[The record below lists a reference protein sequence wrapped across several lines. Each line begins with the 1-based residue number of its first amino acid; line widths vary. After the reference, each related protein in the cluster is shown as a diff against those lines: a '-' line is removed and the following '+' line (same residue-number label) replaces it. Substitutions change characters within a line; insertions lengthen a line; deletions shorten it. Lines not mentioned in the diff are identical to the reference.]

1 MRMAR
6 LCGALL
12 IAAIMVGCGRPLPVV
27 DPESRERT
35 EAWSA
40 EVVAA
45 LGATPVQHGGRVKPL
60 GTLASFSLYFIHGR
74 RDMKF
79 GWGGQQ
85 DKVALTPTEWL
96 LDVWFHPRQ
105 AAQYPLFRVENAS
118 VFRTLWPERQHA
130 QRPDFEYLSYQE
142 LYPVGGR
149 LEELV
154 RDLERTNDSK
164 DLGPDDAALQQI
176 YRQLLTYHRLHQK
189 FIYLHA
195 PFAADGEKLQ
205 ALFGGRQTAILAEVV
220 IKALDVARIVS
231 DETASEVERNAA
243 LRIGQTLSG
252 MSADASDNVVLFPP
266 GASAGE
272 EERWHSLGDIIS
284 LGMKGELSDQH
295 ARQLAQLNA
304 AAIAPDHATTEEAL
318 LGYQRIAVAEATRRG
333 EYDGVEL
340 EANYYAWGLSY
351 KALHWFLPA
360 FLCAALGWFFLR
372 RKWIHRLTF
381 GLTSVGLAYLVADV
395 VLRCIVRGRP
405 PILYLFDTFLF
416 IAAIGVLAALITELV
431 TRRRIAL
438 SVAPLMGALLIM
450 LARAF
455 EVIDGQDTM
464 KPLQAVLDSNY
475 WLATHVTTINI
486 GYAAGMLGMLLAD
499 AWLIMHAFRLWRG
512 EPGLHKALVRMVY
525 GVTCFG
531 LLFAVFGTIWGGV
544 WANDS
549 WGRFWGWDPKENG
562 ALLICLSQ
570 IALLHAR
577 MSGMVRDFGFCLWA
591 GITGLVVGFSWFG
604 VNVMGVGLHSY
615 GFSSELARGLFM
627 FYMAQGGVLLVG
639 IVGHLLAQRARAAHS
654 AAPPPSAVEAS

>member
-1 MRMAR
+1 MRMNHLWAA
-6 LCGALL
+6 LALALL
-12 IAAIMVGCGRPLPVV
+12 CAGCGRPLPVV
-27 DPESRERT
+27 DPASRERQQP
-35 EAWSA
+35 WST
-40 EVVAA
+40 EVVQA
-45 LGATPVQHGGRVKPL
+45 LRSTPCQHGGRVKPL
-60 GTLASFSLYFIHGR
+60 STLASFSLYFIHGR

-79 GWGGQQ
+79 GWGGQE

-105 AAQYPLFRVENAS
+105 AAQYPLFRVENAA
-118 VFRTLWPERQHA
+118 VFRTLWPEEAHA

-142 LYPVGGR
+142 LYPVGGK
-149 LEELV
+149 LEGLV
-154 RDLERTNDSK
+154 RDIERTK
-164 DLGPDDAALQQI
+164 ETTDLDPAESALQQL

-189 FIYLHA
+189 FVYFHA
-195 PFAADGEKLQ
+195 PFAAAGEELSE
-205 ALFGGRQTAILAEVV
+205 LFGGRSSASLAEVV
-220 IKALDVARIVS
+220 IKAPEIARIVS
-231 DETASEVERNAA
+231 NEEVSEDVRRSA
-243 LRIGQTLSG
+243 LQIGQTLSAISSDG
-252 MSADASDNVVLFPP
+252 ADDVVLFAPP
-266 GASAGE
+266 AGADE
-272 EERWHSLGDIIS
+272 TERWLSLGDLIRS
-284 LGMKGELSDQH
+284 GMRGDLSKPH

-304 AAIAPDHATTEEAL
+304 AAIAPNHSTAEEAL
-318 LGYQRIAVAEATRRG
+318 LEFRRIAATEAGRRG
-333 EYDGVEL
+333 EFDGVEL
-340 EANYYAWGLSY
+340 EAQYYAWNWSY

-360 FLCAALGWFFLR
+360 FLCVAIGWVFLR
-372 RKWIHRLTF
+372 QRWIHWLAF
-381 GLTSVGLAYLVADV
+381 GLTSVGLAYLTADV

-416 IAAIGVLAALITELV
+416 IAAVGVLAALITEVV

-438 SVAPLMGALLIM
+438 AVAPLMGALLIM

-486 GYAAGMLGMLLAD
+486 GYAAGMLAMLLAD
-499 AWLIMHAFRLWRG
+499 AWLIMRAFRLWQD
-512 EPGLHKALVRMVY
+512 EPGLQKALVRMVY

-531 LLFAVFGTIWGGV
+531 LVFAVFGTIWGGV

-615 GFSSELARGLFM
+615 GFSSELARGLFV
-627 FYMAQGGVLLVG
+627 FYMTQGGVLLLG
-639 IVGHLLAQRARAAHS
+639 LAGHLVAPRAQPK
-654 AAPPPSAVEAS
+654 PPGASRPAVEAP